1 MRRAM
6 TTALL
11 KRLRGG
17 LVVSCQPVTGG
28 PMDRVE
34 IVVALALAARDGG
47 AAGLRIEG
55 AANVA
60 AVRAACDLPIL
71 GLIKRDL
78 ADSPVRITPF
88 LDDVTALADAGADV
102 IAFDATDRLRPVPV
116 ADLLARTR
124 RHGRLA
130 MADCSTLEE
139 CTVAAGLG
147 VDVVGTT
154 MSGYTGGPVPAEPD
168 LDLVRAAA
176 ARLEVPVVA
185 EGRFNTPASAAAAIG
200 AGAFCVVV
208 GSAITRTEHVTGWFA
223 DAVAAAGAKAER

>member
-1 MRRAM
+1 
-6 TTALL
+6 
-11 KRLRGG
+11 
-17 LVVSCQPVTGG
+17 
-28 PMDRVE
+28 
-34 IVVALALAARDGG
+34 
-47 AAGLRIEG
+47 
-55 AANVA
+55 
-60 AVRAACDLPIL
+60 
-71 GLIKRDL
+71 
-78 ADSPVRITPF
+78 
-88 LDDVTALADAGADV
+88 
-102 IAFDATDRLRPVPV
+102 
-116 ADLLARTR
+116 
-124 RHGRLA
+124 
-130 MADCSTLEE
+130 
-139 CTVAAGLG
+139 